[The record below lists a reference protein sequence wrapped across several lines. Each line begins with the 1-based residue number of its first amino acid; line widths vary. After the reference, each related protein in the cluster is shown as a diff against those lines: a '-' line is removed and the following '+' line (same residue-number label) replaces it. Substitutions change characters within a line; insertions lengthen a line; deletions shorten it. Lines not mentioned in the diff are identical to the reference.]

1 METDNRHESIE
12 THSNNASHSGQ
23 VLASEPLPTQQ
34 QIKNSQITTALIV
47 LIVFLLFLMLMLSL
61 NGKFTQAGTGNTN
74 PNLTTLELNND
85 QLRAEANAQRELQG
99 LPPLPAS
106 ASSAYTTAQ
115 RLRADAN
122 SLAQFTSQWQ
132 MQLEASNEAINE
144 MGAKLSTRDETIK
157 HLYSQI
163 TDLQTQLSKSGD
175 AASQLPALKNE
186 LQIANEQIEQY
197 RIELSEFQS
206 RPTSDQF
213 SNLRKQLNDSMD
225 HSSKLQI
232 QIDELSKS
240 AGSPANT
247 ELYDEALTEI
257 ENLRGN
263 NRQQGYEI
271 QRLRAEL
278 DRPSLLIE
286 SGKDLPAPAAKLF
299 TRLTSL
305 EGSNQEQLEAA
316 YEDIRANM
324 NAQIIHRHT
333 FASGSSTITFDREKI
348 LQNILDQ
355 RRDKK
360 SLFLVVGYTSKSGE
374 SETNQK
380 LSRTRAA
387 TLASVIKALKAS
399 DQQVKAIH
407 LGATA
412 RFSADEALEN
422 QICEIWEI
430 QI

>member
-1 METDNRHESIE
+1 METENRHESGE
-12 THSNNASHSGQ
+12 NHCENPSSTGQ
-23 VLASEPLPTQQ
+23 ALAAEPLATQQ
-34 QIKNSQITTALIV
+34 QIRNSQITTALIV

-61 NGKFTQAGTGNTN
+61 NGKFSQARGSN
-74 PNLTTLELNND
+74 PNLTALELNND

-132 MQLEASNEAINE
+132 MELEASNETINE
-144 MGAKLSTRDETIK
+144 LGAKLATRDETIK
-157 HLYSQI
+157 HLYGQI
-163 TDLQTQLSKSGD
+163 TDLQSQLNESNE
-175 AASQLPALKNE
+175 AASQLAALTHD
-186 LQIANEQIEQY
+186 LQIANEQIGQY

-213 SNLRKQLNDSMD
+213 SELRKELNDSLD
-225 HSSKLQI
+225 ENNKLKLR
-232 QIDELSKS
+232 IDELSES
-240 AGSPANT
+240 T
-247 ELYDEALTEI
+247 EGLSSNKLYDEALTEI

-278 DRPSLLIE
+278 DRPALLVQT
-286 SGKDLPAPAAKLF
+286 GKDLPAPAAKLF
-299 TRLTSL
+299 AKLSSL
-305 EGSNQEQLEAA
+305 EGSDQKQLEAA
-316 YEDIRANM
+316 YEEIRETM

-333 FASGSSTITFDREKI
+333 FASDASTITFDREKI
-348 LQNILDQ
+348 LQNILEQ

-374 SETNQK
+374 PDAKRE
-380 LSRTRAA
+380 LSCTRAA
-387 TLASVIKALKAS
+387 TLASMVNMLKTA

-407 LGATA
+407 LGETA
-412 RFSADEALEN
+412 RFSTELEMEN

>member
-1 METDNRHESIE
+1 MESDNRHESSE
-12 THSNNASHSGQ
+12 NHSSNASSSGQ

-61 NGKFTQAGTGNTN
+61 NGKFTQAVSGNTN
-74 PNLTTLELNND
+74 PNLTALELNND
-85 QLRAEANAQRELQG
+85 QLRAEANAQRKLKG
-99 LPPLPAS
+99 LPPLPVS
-106 ASSAYTTAQ
+106 ASSAYITAQ

-122 SLAQFTSQWQ
+122 SLAEFTSQWQ
-132 MQLEASNEAINE
+132 MELEASNETINE
-144 MGAKLSTRDETIK
+144 LGAKLATRDETIK

-163 TDLQTQLSKSGD
+163 TGLQTQLSQTGD
-175 AASQLPALKNE
+175 AASQLSAVSNE
-186 LQIANEQIEQY
+186 LQIANGQIEQY

-213 SNLRKQLNDSMD
+213 SELRKQLNDSMD
-225 HSSKLQI
+225 QNNKLKL

-257 ENLRGN
+257 ENLRGD

-278 DRPSLLIE
+278 DRPSLLVQ

-305 EGSNQEQLEAA
+305 EGSDLKQLEAA
-316 YEDIRANM
+316 YEDIRENM
-324 NAQIIHRHT
+324 NAQIIHRQT
-333 FASGSSTITFDREKI
+333 FAGGSSTITFDREKI

-360 SLFLVVGYTSKSGE
+360 SLFLVVGYSSKSGE
-374 SETNQK
+374 SGANRE
-380 LSRTRAA
+380 LSCTRAA

-412 RFSADEALEN
+412 RFSTDEALEN